1 MSENS
6 PPPGLPAWA
15 EAIRAAFTSGAA
27 SVFLLHGVRD
37 LARFGPEY
45 LPLPE
50 FLHRAFSGGKRTVLY
65 DIGSGIRFPTSE
77 DEAEF
82 KTFLEVRAGRGEP
95 ALVMRDS
102 YRPQIAL
109 PILQDYLLS
118 RDRVAL
124 IIDFVDKLFPAQEDR
139 FMSAEER
146 RLLAAVRGWATDPRL
161 QRHNSFVLMVAE
173 ALADVQEDL
182 YTRGGGTKVVEIPF
196 PDEAERLRFA
206 NHVLRGAAEGNAA
219 PLTEGDLAISPPVLA
234 QTSNGLTL
242 MQIGAMLRSAHAQG
256 EALGLAEV
264 SSWKRDAIEAEI
276 GDLVEFTDSR
286 LGLDAVAGVDRQK
299 QLLLDTVR
307 ALERGR
313 AELVPKGI
321 LLIGPPGC
329 GKTFCMQCFARD
341 CGIPFV
347 QLRNIFSKYV
357 GSTEA
362 NLEKLFHYL
371 VALAPIFVFI
381 DEFDQSYGRRVTSD
395 TDSGVSRRVFGMFNN
410 FLSEDAH
417 QGKIIFG
424 AATNRPDLIDHSTMR
439 AGRFD
444 MKIPFLLPDEAAREA
459 ILRVT
464 FKNLQVRF
472 EDGDLTD
479 IVAGTASYSGA
490 DLTELVRI
498 AQRHA
503 FSQAREQV
511 TVADLSFAVDDYIAP
526 AMSRGDEIRMMELLA
541 VANTTSR
548 ALLPPEY
555 VEALAN
561 GRLHEDMQELRLR
574 LGW

>member
-15 EAIRAAFTSGAA
+15 EETRAAFTSGAA

-173 ALADVQEDL
+173 ALADVHEDL
-182 YTRGGGTKVVEIPF
+182 YTRGGGT
-196 PDEAERLRFA
+196 
-206 NHVLRGAAEGNAA
+206 
-219 PLTEGDLAISPPVLA
+219 PPVLA

-276 GDLVEFTDSR
+276 GDLVEFTESR

-555 VEALAN
+555 VEALAS